1 MIVGA
6 LDIGSHK
13 VCCVIARIALDKKDA
28 PVVEVLGASKQTSA
42 GVENG
47 RIVDLQPLVKVLRET
62 VLEASKMAGVRL
74 NEVYINVNGEFV
86 TCFNVKG
93 IITLTPTGQAQ
104 PIRRPDVERVRES
117 ALHSLSLPSGQVILH
132 MLAQQFIVDSMPGVR
147 NPVDMEGTKLEADFH
162 VVTVPQAVLNN
173 VNRCVEVAGLRA
185 LRYFLTPLAS
195 AYSVTNDFERE
206 QGVLVV
212 DIGAGTTG
220 FVVVKNESLYHS
232 YILPLG
238 GHQFTLDV
246 ASVLDTPPH
255 EAERLKRLVGAVY
268 EAPSPAGETPGEA
281 NPSDT
286 EMIPVPSL
294 QPRSSPQL
302 VPRRRIA
309 EILEARAEELLY
321 LIRQHLEHV
330 RMVDLVQRVVLTG
343 GGSLLGGLDR
353 IARAVFEMPV
363 RVGYP
368 INIEGLRD
376 VVNSPVYA
384 VACGIVQLVAQDDEW
399 RSRLQRRVGIPKRLW
414 QWVRNMV
421 P

>member
-13 VCCVIARIALDKKDA
+13 VCCVIARITWDKKDA

-162 VVTVPQAVLNN
+162 VVTVPQTVLNN
-173 VNRCVEVAGLRA
+173 VNRCVEMAGLRA

-220 FVVVKNESLYHS
+220 FVVIKNESLYHS

-268 EAPSPAGETPGEA
+268 EAPSPPGE
-281 NPSDT
+281 PTGEDKPDT
-286 EMIPVPSL
+286 EMVAVPSL

-330 RMVDLVQRVVLTG
+330 RMIDLVQRVVLTG
-343 GGSLLGGLDR
+343 GGALLGGLDR
-353 IARAVFEMPV
+353 VARAVFEMPV

-384 VACGIVQLVAQDDEW
+384 VACGIVHLVAQDDEW
-399 RSRLQRRVGIPKRLW
+399 RSRLQRRVGILKRLW